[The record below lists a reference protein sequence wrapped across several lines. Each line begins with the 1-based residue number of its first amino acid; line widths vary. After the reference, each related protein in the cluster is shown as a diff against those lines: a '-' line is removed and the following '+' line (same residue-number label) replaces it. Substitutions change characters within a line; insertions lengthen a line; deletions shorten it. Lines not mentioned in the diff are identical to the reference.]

1 MPTYAR
7 DALEMTAVRL
17 LLLTEY
23 STTIRSLVIVARK
36 LGTLLSQLH
45 H

>member
-17 LLLTEY
+17 LLETEY
-23 STTIRSLVIVARK
+23 STTIRSPVTVARK
-36 LGTLLSQLH
+36 LCTSLS
-45 H
+45 